1 MVNPD
6 FRILF
11 CGMLKSPFIL
21 QDLELLQKYYH
32 VKVINL
38 NILQTGRFGF
48 IMNIFPILAK
58 VIINVHNIDV
68 IYIWFADVHAFPLVV
83 LSKLFRK
90 KSVMTVGGWEVAK
103 YPEINYGNQLN
114 IFKGALTR
122 WCLRNVNVVL
132 VPSQA
137 YKIVTK
143 SIEPVSTVCVIPNA
157 INKLLCEYPLPV
169 KTNKIVTALCTL
181 QCTSVLK
188 GIPVFEAASKL
199 VPYECI
205 VYEALKHDKLME
217 RLRWA
222 KVYCQLSYTESFGVT
237 NLEAMACGCVPIVT
251 DRDALPEIIGDTGI
265 VVPYGDVEATAKAMC
280 KAMTMDGNA
289 ARERSKIFTREPR
302 LEMLAMVLENKYVD
316 TPLVTVVIPS
326 YNAARWLPDTIGS
339 IINQTYKNIEII
351 VVDDYSTDNTE
362 ELISKFPMVKYFK
375 NSENMGECYSSWR
388 GFKESAGYYVCR
400 LSADDMYANPDK
412 LMHQVACMERTGAD
426 WSYNNINCVGETLK
440 TAKVFTYF
448 WMILPTRYAHRI
460 LQVFDNY
467 ILTFPYFAY
476 LRMFFGNPVNSS
488 TFMFRKSSYMKSV
501 GWLNTNIKTDCDGW
515 LLYNLF
521 LDRFKGI
528 AIQEL
533 GAFYRIHPDQAT
545 NTSKRYLNDVR
556 NNKLASID
564 KVLAGNYPIWLKCA
578 VKLIR
583 RWKL

>member
-21 QDLELLQKYYH
+21 QDLELLKKYYH
-32 VKVINL
+32 VIVINL
-38 NILQTGRFGF
+38 NNLQTGRMGF
-48 IMNIFPILAK
+48 VINIFLILAR
-58 VIINVHNIDV
+58 VIINIRNFDV
-68 IYIWFADVHAFPLVV
+68 MYIWFADTHAFPLII
-83 LSKLFRK
+83 LSKLFRR

-114 IFKGALTR
+114 KFKGALTR
-122 WCLRNVNVVL
+122 WCLRNVDVVL

-137 YKIVTK
+137 YKIITK
-143 SIEPVSTVCVIPNA
+143 SIEPLSNVCVIPNA
-157 INKLLCEYPLPV
+157 INKSLCEHPLPI
-169 KTNKIVTALCTL
+169 KQNKIVTALCTL

-188 GIPVFEAASKL
+188 GIPVFEAASKQ
-199 VPYECI
+199 VPYECV

-217 RLRWA
+217 KLREA

-265 VVPYGDVEATAKAMC
+265 VVPYGDVEATSRAMF

-302 LEMLAMVLENKYVD
+302 LEMLATVLENKYIDV
-316 TPLVTVVIPS
+316 PLVTVVIPS

-339 IINQTYKNIEII
+339 ILDQTYKNIEII
-351 VVDDYSTDNTE
+351 VVDDYSTDNTYE
-362 ELISKFPMVKYFK
+362 IVSKFPMVKYFK
-375 NSENMGECYSSWR
+375 NSDNMGECYSSWR
-388 GFKESAGYYVCR
+388 GFKEAAGYYICR

-412 LMHQVACMERTGAD
+412 LKHQVDCMERTGAD
-426 WSYNNINCVGETLK
+426 WSYNNINCVGETLE

-467 ILTFPYFAY
+467 ILKFPYFVFI
-476 LRMFFGNPVNSS
+476 RMFFGNPVNSS
-488 TFMFRKSSYMKSV
+488 TLMFRKSSYMKSV
-501 GWLNTNIKTDCDGW
+501 GWLNKNIRTDCDGW
-515 LLYNLF
+515 LLYNLY
-521 LDRFKGI
+521 LDRFKGT

-545 NTSKRYLNDVR
+545 NTSKRYLSDIR
-556 NNKLASID
+556 SNKFEVID
-564 KVLAGNYPIWLKCA
+564 KVSEGDYPFWLKYM
-578 VKLIR
+578 VKNIR
-583 RWKL
+583 KKL